1 MHVQKHSPYDWNRQV
16 MFPSIDYKH
25 NNRFNDSNKF
35 MVSVDLYLNQILEKV
50 EIVMDI
56 LILQRI
62 CYNDRFKIYCVMF
75 HLFAIQCV

>member
-35 MVSVDLYLNQILEKV
+35 MVSVDSTPSHAHMILKPNLR
-50 EIVMDI
+50 DS
-56 LILQRI
+56 
-62 CYNDRFKIYCVMF
+62 
-75 HLFAIQCV
+75 